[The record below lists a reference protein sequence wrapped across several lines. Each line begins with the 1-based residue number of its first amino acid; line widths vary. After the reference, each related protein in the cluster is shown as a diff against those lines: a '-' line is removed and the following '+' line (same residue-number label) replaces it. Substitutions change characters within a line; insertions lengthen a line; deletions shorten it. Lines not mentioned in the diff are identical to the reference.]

1 MMNSN
6 TRAKLRSLAMN
17 IQPSTQVG
25 KNGISDTLIRQ
36 VDEQLES
43 RELIKIAVLKNAE
56 TDAGAVALE
65 LAEATSS
72 EVVQVIGSKITLY
85 RVSQKDNVKHVL

>member
-17 IQPSTQVG
+17 IQPLTQVG
-25 KNGISDTLIRQ
+25 KNGISDTLIKQ

-56 TDAGAVALE
+56 VDACAVALE

-85 RVSQKDNVKHVL
+85 RVSKKDNVKHVL

>member
-1 MMNSN
+1 MNSN
-6 TRAKLRSLAMN
+6 TRAKLRSIAMN
-17 IQPSTQVG
+17 VQPSTQVG

-36 VDEQLES
+36 VDEQLQS
-43 RELIKIAVLKNAE
+43 RELVKIAVLKNAE
-56 TDAGAVALE
+56 VDAGAVALE

-85 RVSQKDNVKHVL
+85 RVSTKDGIKHVL

>member
-6 TRAKLRSLAMN
+6 TRAKLRSIAMN
-17 IQPSTQVG
+17 VQPSTQVG

-36 VDEQLES
+36 IDEQLQS
-43 RELIKIAVLKNAE
+43 RELVKIAVLKNAE
-56 TDAGAVALE
+56 VDAGAVALE

-85 RVSQKDNVKHVL
+85 RVSTKDGIKHVL

>member
-17 IQPSTQVG
+17 IQPLTQVG
-25 KNGISDTLIRQ
+25 KNGISDTLIKQ

-56 TDAGAVALE
+56 VDAGAVALE
-65 LAEATSS
+65 LAEVTSS

-85 RVSQKDNVKHVL
+85 RVSKKDNVKHVL

>member
-6 TRAKLRSLAMN
+6 TRAKLRSIAMN
-17 IQPSTQVG
+17 VQPSTQVG

-36 VDEQLES
+36 VDEQLQS
-43 RELIKIAVLKNAE
+43 RELVKIAVLKNAE
-56 TDAGAVALE
+56 VDAGAVALE

-85 RVSQKDNVKHVL
+85 RVSKKDGIKHVL

>member
-6 TRAKLRSLAMN
+6 TRAKLRSIAMN
-17 IQPSTQVG
+17 VQPSTQVG

-36 VDEQLES
+36 VDEQLQS
-43 RELIKIAVLKNAE
+43 RELVKIAVLKNAE
-56 TDAGAVALE
+56 VDAGAVALE

-85 RVSQKDNVKHVL
+85 RVSTKDGIKHVL

>member
-6 TRAKLRSLAMN
+6 IRAKLRSIAMN
-17 IQPSTQVG
+17 VQPSTQVG

-36 VDEQLES
+36 VDEQLQS
-43 RELIKIAVLKNAE
+43 RELVKIAVLKNAE
-56 TDAGAVALE
+56 VDAGAVALE

-85 RVSQKDNVKHVL
+85 RVSTKDGIKHVL

>member
-17 IQPSTQVG
+17 IQPLTQVG
-25 KNGISDTLIRQ
+25 KNGISDTLIKQ

-56 TDAGAVALE
+56 VDAGAVALE
-65 LAEATSS
+65 LAEATLS

-85 RVSQKDNVKHVL
+85 RVSKKDNVKHVL

>member
-1 MMNSN
+1 
-6 TRAKLRSLAMN
+6 MN
-17 IQPSTQVG
+17 IQPLTQVG
-25 KNGISDTLIRQ
+25 KNGISDTLIKQ

-56 TDAGAVALE
+56 VDACAVALE

-85 RVSQKDNVKHVL
+85 RVSKKDNVKHVL

>member
-6 TRAKLRSLAMN
+6 TRAQLRSLAMN
-17 IQPSTQVG
+17 IQPLTQVG
-25 KNGISDTLIRQ
+25 KNGISDTLIKQ

-56 TDAGAVALE
+56 VDAGAVALE

-85 RVSQKDNVKHVL
+85 RVSKKDNVKHVL